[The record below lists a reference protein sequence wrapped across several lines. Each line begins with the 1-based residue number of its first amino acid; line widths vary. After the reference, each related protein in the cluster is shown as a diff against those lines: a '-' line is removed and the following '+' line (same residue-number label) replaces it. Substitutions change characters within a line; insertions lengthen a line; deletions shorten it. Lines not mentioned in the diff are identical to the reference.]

1 MKLLFLLLAL
11 PMIGFAQ
18 NVYIPNANFKAYL
31 VGNTAI
37 NTNGDNQIQVS
48 EASVYNGAIY
58 CSFMNISNLTGIEA
72 FVSLTSLSCYNNQLT
87 SLDVSSCTALA
98 TLQCTDNQLTSL
110 DVSSCTALATLQC
123 TDNQLISLN
132 VSGCTLLNYLVC
144 YVNQLTSL
152 DVSSCTAL
160 TNLDCFGNNLT
171 SLNVSS
177 CTALTH
183 LVCDYNQLSSLD
195 VSSCTALTNLDCDYN
210 QLTSLN
216 VSSCTA
222 LTHLWC
228 RTNNLTSLDVSTCT
242 SLYNLNC
249 INNQLTSLDVKNGIN
264 IYMEVFLA
272 YNNPNLSCIK
282 VDDVAFSNTNWV
294 IYVDTTA
301 FFSLTCAPPTAAVLS
316 GTATICAGSSTNLS
330 VAVTGGTDLYTVTLS
345 DGTNNYSATGASPVS
360 ISVSPTATSTYTI
373 VSVTGGGSGTGN
385 NGTAIVTVTTNSTN
399 TTTLTACD
407 SYLWNGTN
415 YTASGVYTGPTTN
428 CVTQSLNLT
437 ITPSAINTIS
447 SSVCPGFPYI
457 WNNQSYSTSGSYT
470 QTFQASNGCDSN
482 VTLNLTV
489 YPTNFNPVFSST
501 QQLFTSPPFAV
512 QFSNTTANIGSYNF
526 TWYWGDGTSSASN
539 NSTVFHE
546 YLNNG
551 LYTITLVA
559 TNTITG
565 CSDETTYTDYIY
577 ATGGVGCLH
586 SASINQTGP
595 INACSGQPVLLTC
608 NSNPNFTYQW
618 RNNGVYISGNNNDSL
633 YVSQTGSYSVI
644 ISFNGCP
651 VASGNVVVNLQSI
664 EQPTINSSGSIQPC
678 IGGSVTLTASGGF
691 TSYSWSNGATTSS
704 ITVNSSGNY
713 TVQVTSSNGC
723 SSTSVAFVVNASLL
737 PTQNICVVGVDS
749 LTSNIRLVWEK
760 PLTTAIDSFYIYKE
774 SNVSNVYTQI
784 GSRAYDSLSIWID
797 PISNPAVQSYRYK
810 ITAFDTCGVETPLS
824 DFHKTIHLTINQG
837 VGGAWNLIWSHYE
850 GINFGSYKI
859 YRGTSLSNMALLTT
873 IQSNLNS
880 YTDLIPP
887 TGLVY
892 YQIEII
898 NPNNCSPTKSINY
911 SSSKSNISSNGQ
923 NDLLVITSDYI
934 SIFPNPTT
942 SKITVKSSL
951 ELIGKEFTIYDQLG
965 KEVMSGL
972 ITSEETEIDLSN
984 ISEGVYLFK
993 AGTEMQE
1000 TFRIVKQ

>member
-1 MKLLFLLLAL
+1 MDCDYNQLTNLDVSGCIAL
-11 PMIGFAQ
+11 TTLYC
-18 NVYIPNANFKAYL
+18 N
-31 VGNTAI
+31 
-37 NTNGDNQIQVS
+37 
-48 EASVYNGAIY
+48 YN
-58 CSFMNISNLTGIEA
+58 L
-72 FVSLTSLSCYNNQLT
+72 LTSLDVSTCTSLYNLNCINNQLT
-87 SLDVSSCTALA
+87 SLDVSTCTALGGLDCFSNQLTNLNA
-98 TLQCTDNQLTSL
+98 SGCTALGLLNCSYNLLTSL
-110 DVSSCTALATLQC
+110 DVSTC
-123 TDNQLISLN
+123 
-132 VSGCTLLNYLVC
+132 
-144 YVNQLTSL
+144 TSL
-152 DVSSCTAL
+152 Y
-160 TNLDCFGNNLT
+160 NLNCINNL
-171 SLNVSS
+171 
-177 CTALTH
+177 
-183 LVCDYNQLSSLD
+183 
-195 VSSCTALTNLDCDYN
+195 
-210 QLTSLN
+210 
-216 VSSCTA
+216 
-222 LTHLWC
+222 
-228 RTNNLTSLDVSTCT
+228 LTSLDVSTCT

-330 VAVTGGTDLYTVTLS
+330 VAVTGGVDLYTVTVT

-407 SYLWNGTN
+407 TYVWNGTS
-415 YTASGVYTGPTTN
+415 YSTSGFYTGTTAN

-437 ITPSAINTIS
+437 IQPSAINTIS
-447 SSVCPGFPYI
+447 SSVCSGFPFI
-457 WNNQSYSTSGSYT
+457 WNNQSYSTSGNYT
-470 QTFQASNGCDSN
+470 QTFQAANGCDSN

-489 YPTNFNPVFSST
+489 FPTNFNPTFSSN

-512 QFSNTTANIGSYNF
+512 QFSNTTINLSNYTF

-539 NSTVFHE
+539 NSTIFHE

-565 CSDETTYTDYIY
+565 CSDETTYNDYIY

-586 SASINQTGP
+586 SASINQSGT

-651 VASGNVVVNLQSI
+651 VASGNVVVNLLSI

-678 IGGSVTLTASGGF
+678 IGGSVALTASSGF
-691 TSYSWSNGATTSS
+691 ISYLWSNGATSSS

-723 SSTSVAFVVNASLL
+723 SSTSAAFVVNASLL

-749 LTSNIRLVWEK
+749 LTNNIRLVWEK
-760 PLTTAIDSFYIYKE
+760 PLTTAIDSFFIYKE
-774 SNVSNVYTQI
+774 SNVADVYTQI

-880 YTDLIPP
+880 YTDLNPP

-911 SSSKSNISSNGQ
+911 SSSKSNITSNSQ

-942 SKITVKSSL
+942 SIITVTSSAA
-951 ELIGKEFTIYDQLG
+951 LIGSKLIIYDQLG
-965 KEVMSGL
+965 KEVNSGIIL
-972 ITSEETEIDLSN
+972 SENTEVDLSN
-984 ISEGVYLFK
+984 LNAGIYLFK
-993 AGTEMQE
+993 VGTEMQE
-1000 TFRIVKQ
+1000 TFRIIKQ